1 MKKIALMA
9 AMACAGLLFAGCSS
23 LQVADA
29 GTFNNQAISTS
40 GTGVA
45 HISAYTSG
53 LYFLWVP
60 ILTGS
65 IEAPGTITFNQDT
78 CNVSAVAD
86 MVTGKSRALRA
97 GKTIDLVSNS
107 SSTMLPGPIP
117 FLFYWKSV
125 TVSGNAIR

>member
-1 MKKIALMA
+1 
-9 AMACAGLLFAGCSS
+9 MACAGLLFAGCSS